1 MNYYNEPFQTMAELY
16 LRGVELLEQLGLPR
30 YEVRGHATVVGAD
43 IFEVVA
49 YSSGLLSC
57 EKVSNFG
64 QTECLHN
71 TGYWS
76 GRPYLGLG
84 PGAHSRIGL
93 GHLRTA
99 RV

>member
-1 MNYYNEPFQTMAELY
+1 MAELY

-57 EKVSNFG
+57 E
-64 QTECLHN
+64 
-71 TGYWS
+71 
-76 GRPYLGLG
+76 
-84 PGAHSRIGL
+84 
-93 GHLRTA
+93 
-99 RV
+99 